1 METVTYKQPDTALI
15 GNYKTEKWDKTEKW
29 ESKNTFGD
37 NREDSNGRVIA
48 IMK

>member
-1 METVTYKQPDTALI
+1 METVTYKQTDTALI
-15 GNYKTEKWDKTEKW
+15 GNYKREKW

-37 NREDSNGRVIA
+37 NREDSNGRVIT